1 MIVLHGYMLFKLL
14 LINPEFDFL
23 EGFWCYKAML
33 FKESLEPCLPI
44 SHLLAHDFLLAFH
57 QGMGPEK
64 VAQHMKKP
72 YETMVKLGHNHIY
85 IYIIINI
92 YIYIL

>member
-1 MIVLHGYMLFKLL
+1 
-14 LINPEFDFL
+14 
-23 EGFWCYKAML
+23 ML

-72 YETMVKLGHNHIY
+72 YETMVKLGHNPIIY
-85 IYIIINI
+85 IHNCK
-92 YIYIL
+92 YIYMYYNMITIDYDFDRVCYYNLIMTKCD

>member
-1 MIVLHGYMLFKLL
+1 
-14 LINPEFDFL
+14 
-23 EGFWCYKAML
+23 ML

-72 YETMVKLGHNHIY
+72 YETMVKLGHNPIIYIY
-85 IYIIINI
+85 IYIIVNI
-92 YIYIL
+92 YIYYNMITIDYDFDRVCYYNLIMTKCD